1 ASNLCF
7 FVFILFFLSKK
18 AHPERQCN
26 KINPPLSFLKP
37 ISYIIRIAFLLFVV
51 KEKIEFFR
59 YFTILPL

>member
-1 ASNLCF
+1 M
-7 FVFILFFLSKK
+7 
-18 AHPERQCN
+18 QQN
-26 KINPPLSFLKP
+26 KSSSLSFLKP